1 MRFSAM
7 HKTIIL
13 MVSFF
18 FAAAASAQTYKWVD
32 QDGKVRYGDV
42 PPPGVKATP
51 LRPPPA
57 GAAPA
62 PSPSAAAKKPVA
74 KKGPED
80 AQKQADAEK
89 EAKVKQENCGHAREA
104 LRSLE
109 SGERIARTDAK
120 GERFYLEDE
129 QIRQERAKAQQTVQ
143 QWCN

>member
-1 MRFSAM
+1 MDKALVV
-7 HKTIIL
+7 IL
-13 MVSFF
+13 SLLFAG
-18 FAAAASAQTYKWVD
+18 AAAAQQYKWVD
-32 QDGKVRYGDV
+32 KDGKVRYGDV
-42 PPPGVKATP
+42 PPPGIKATP
-51 LRPPPA
+51 LRAPPP

-62 PSPSAAAKKPVA
+62 AAVKKPDAA
-74 KKGPED
+74 KKGPQD
-80 AQKQADAEK
+80 AQKEREKQELAEK

-109 SGERIARTDAK
+109 SGERIARTDSK